1 MIKLNSAL
9 LLYFIAII
17 LFVIASIFGNE
28 NLELFSKPMIIP
40 SLFYYYYIRVRG
52 RINFLFSFSIL
63 LYFIGEIILL
73 INKDAFFFEG
83 FAFFLIP
90 YFIISYFLFQ
100 DFRYYIKKKKIQI
113 NNFSFYVIIILFI
126 YISINMISLLKDDGS
141 VKMIIYSL
149 FGILLFFM
157 GLLVGIIQINC
168 ANRTVL
174 FSSLMVTSF
183 IISDIFYIF
192 FTRIP
197 DFLFL
202 KVIYHLLQEL
212 TFYFYFSYFI
222 SRTNFKIYGKSF
234 I

>member
-1 MIKLNSAL
+1 
-9 LLYFIAII
+9 
-17 LFVIASIFGNE
+17 
-28 NLELFSKPMIIP
+28 
-40 SLFYYYYIRVRG
+40 
-52 RINFLFSFSIL
+52 
-63 LYFIGEIILL
+63 
-73 INKDAFFFEG
+73 
-83 FAFFLIP
+83 
-90 YFIISYFLFQ
+90 
-100 DFRYYIKKKKIQI
+100 
-113 NNFSFYVIIILFI
+113 
-126 YISINMISLLKDDGS
+126 MISLLKDDGS
-141 VKMIIYSL
+141 VKMIIYLL